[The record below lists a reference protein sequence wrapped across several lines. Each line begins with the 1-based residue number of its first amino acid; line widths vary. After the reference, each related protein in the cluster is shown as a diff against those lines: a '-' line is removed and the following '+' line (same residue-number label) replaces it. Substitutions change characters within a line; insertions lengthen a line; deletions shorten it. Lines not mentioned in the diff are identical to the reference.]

1 MPKCS
6 ACGAEIAAEAATCPY
21 CGAEHPVSGGGDEIA
36 TAVIEGDKGAML
48 DKGGGAT
55 GLDREVKTFKC
66 KSCGATVSFDPA
78 LKSLACAYCGSATV
92 IEQAGAAAAR
102 PRRVVPFVI
111 EHPKA
116 EELFWKWLGKGFF
129 RPRDLTKKAAI
140 NEIRGVYL
148 PFFAFD
154 ADAQSSWTASAG
166 YYYYENETYS
176 EKDAQGQTVMKTRQ
190 VRRTRWQ
197 PASGNHQAHY
207 EDWLVSASK
216 GLDQQWVAKIVPF
229 RLEEAKDYRGDYLAG
244 FGAEN
249 PSLEPDAARQTAKTE
264 LLQREVDSCRE
275 MVPGDTHKDLSV
287 HSSFRNWNY
296 DLILLPIWIAAY
308 RYKEKVFRF
317 LVNGQTGEVQGV
329 APFSWLKLI
338 IVLLIGA
345 GLVGLALV
353 LATIFGQ

>member
-1 MPKCS
+1 MPKCN
-6 ACGAEIAAEAATCPY
+6 ACSAEIEAGAKTCPY
-21 CGAEHPVSGGGDEIA
+21 CGAENPIGGEGEDRA
-36 TAVIEGDKGAML
+36 TAVIEGEQGPL
-48 DKGGGAT
+48 QNKGGGQT
-55 GLDREVKTFKC
+55 GLDHEVKTFKC

-92 IEQAGAAAAR
+92 IEQPTSAALR
-102 PRRVVPFVI
+102 PRRVVPFGI
-111 EHPKA
+111 QHDQA

-129 RPRDLTKKAAI
+129 RPRDLTKKTAI
-140 NEIRGVYL
+140 SDIRGVYL

-166 YYYYENETYS
+166 YHYYENETYS
-176 EKDAQGQTVMKTRQ
+176 TKDAQGKTVLKTRQ
-190 VRRTRWQ
+190 VQRTRWQ
-197 PASGNHQAHY
+197 PASGNHQEHY

-229 RLEEAKDYRGDYLAG
+229 RLEESKDYRGDYLAG

-249 PSLEPDAARQTAKTE
+249 PSIEPETALQTAKAA
-264 LLQREVDSCRE
+264 LLQKEVEACRK
-275 MVPGDTHKDLSV
+275 MVPGDTHKGLNVHTSLS
-287 HSSFRNWNY
+287 RWNY

-338 IVLLIGA
+338 VVLLIGA

-353 LATIFGQ
+353 LMTVLGK